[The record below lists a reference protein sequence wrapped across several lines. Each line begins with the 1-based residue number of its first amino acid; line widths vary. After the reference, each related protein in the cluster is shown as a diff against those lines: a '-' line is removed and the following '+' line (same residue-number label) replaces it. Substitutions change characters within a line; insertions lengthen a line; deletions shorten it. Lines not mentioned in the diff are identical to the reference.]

1 MNVKK
6 NVTSCHFN
14 WKVADTHFAQK
25 LCLMCRLKVE
35 INPVQ
40 HVVVRWVPTGLC
52 VFWVCV
58 YIGMDT
64 SLLVRIIS
72 QSPSS
77 IVEHLFVFSC
87 DSIEDFFY
95 FGSKT

>member
-1 MNVKK
+1 VY
-6 NVTSCHFN
+6 TWHFEGGLE
-14 WKVADTHFAQK
+14 V
-25 LCLMCRLKVE
+25 LIRV
-35 INPVQ
+35 